1 MKLDKKL
8 AATSVA
14 RRIITTSSGCI
25 FYSSRFFLDD
35 EARLVAADWAKL
47 MQLYRPPSHR
57 RGYLIANM
65 AARLDCTDLSDMFLI

>member
-35 EARLVAADWAKL
+35 EAPLGADWAKSDAIVL
-47 MQLYRPPSHR
+47 HLVVG
-57 RGYLIANM
+57 GYLIANM